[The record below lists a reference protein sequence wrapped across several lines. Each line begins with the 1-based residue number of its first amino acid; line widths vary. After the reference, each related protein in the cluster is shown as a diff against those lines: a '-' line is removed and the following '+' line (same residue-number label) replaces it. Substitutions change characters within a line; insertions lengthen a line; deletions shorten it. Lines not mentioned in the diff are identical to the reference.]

1 MELAAG
7 ITSREEGLDL
17 LAAHLD
23 AFDPDRED
31 ARERLDRTI
40 GADLAMLLVT
50 ALSRTPE
57 HAVAA

>member
-1 MELAAG
+1 MDRPAS
-7 ITSREEGLDL
+7 TSPREEGLDL
-17 LAAHLD
+17 LAAHLA

-50 ALSRTPE
+50 ALGRVP
-57 HAVAA
+57 AAKAA